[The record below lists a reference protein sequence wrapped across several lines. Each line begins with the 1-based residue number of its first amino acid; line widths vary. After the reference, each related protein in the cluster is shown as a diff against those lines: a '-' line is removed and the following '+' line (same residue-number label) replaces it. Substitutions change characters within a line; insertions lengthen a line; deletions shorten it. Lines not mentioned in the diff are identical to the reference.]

1 MKQKT
6 IFIYHNYICQI
17 GGVETFLYNFCLNLR
32 NYYDITVLFASGDP
46 QQIARLRPLVKL
58 EPYLKSKTYEC
69 DIFIRNSV
77 WGDVP
82 TNIISKENRYLEMRH
97 ANYLYLLNKGELFQ
111 QYHKSDKTNE
121 VIGCGYFVSEMSNY
135 VLHDNPTT
143 IQNILAPKQKTNK
156 ILKLI
161 TFARLDS
168 DKRMEQNAE
177 ISTNVKKCK
186 NKISMGYF
194 Y

>member
-32 NYYDITVLFASGDP
+32 NYYDITVLYVSADP
-46 QQIARLRPLVKL
+46 KQLLRLRKIVKL
-58 EPYLKSKTYEC
+58 EPYIKSKTYEC

-77 WGDVP
+77 WGEVP
-82 TNIISKENRYLEMRH
+82 ENVISKDNRYLEIRH
-97 ANYLYLLNKGELFQ
+97 ANYKYLLDKGKLYQ
-111 QYHKSDKTNE
+111 QYHKFDKTNE
-121 VIGCGYFVSEMSNY
+121 VIGCGYYVSQMSDL

-143 IQNILAPKQKTNK
+143 IQNILAPKQQTHK

-168 DKRMEQNAE
+168 EKRME
-177 ISTNVKKCK
+177 
-186 NKISMGYF
+186 
-194 Y
+194 